1 MSVRILDNPSLYDNR
16 IDRALGMGKDA
27 EGETC
32 AQNPNEGLGCGAY
45 HTDLALTLENYH
57 PIAPTETK
65 PNWID
70 VTSRSKS
77 PHWLFERESHVYKS
91 QPSILNLPS
100 VTGPATHTLLRYVGG
115 LAAACYVLLQARKPD
130 KWFGRIFARAMNKG
144 HENMTDWGLSHV
156 RVENQFKI
164 LDVGCGGGRTI
175 EKLGAIAAGGMVYGI
190 DYAEGSVAVSREHN
204 AELIEAGRVVIK
216 KASVSQLPFLNDTFD
231 LVTAIETQYYWP
243 DLEGDMREILRVLK
257 PSGRLIVIA
266 EMYKG
271 GKYDWLKWPVMWFL
285 RSSHLSVSDHRE
297 LFASTGYVNIEI
309 FEESKRG
316 WICGIAM
323 KPSNGG

>member
-1 MSVRILDNPSLYDNR
+1 
-16 IDRALGMGKDA
+16 
-27 EGETC
+27 
-32 AQNPNEGLGCGAY
+32 
-45 HTDLALTLENYH
+45 
-57 PIAPTETK
+57 
-65 PNWID
+65 
-70 VTSRSKS
+70 
-77 PHWLFERESHVYKS
+77 
-91 QPSILNLPS
+91 
-100 VTGPATHTLLRYVGG
+100 
-115 LAAACYVLLQARKPD
+115 
-130 KWFGRIFARAMNKG
+130 
-144 HENMTDWGLSHV
+144 
-156 RVENQFKI
+156 
-164 LDVGCGGGRTI
+164 
-175 EKLGAIAAGGMVYGI
+175 MVYGI

-271 GKYDWLKWPVMWFL
+271 GKYDWLKWPVMWLL

-309 FEESKRG
+309 FEESNRG
-316 WICGIAM
+316 WICGMAT
-323 KPSNGG
+323 KPANGS